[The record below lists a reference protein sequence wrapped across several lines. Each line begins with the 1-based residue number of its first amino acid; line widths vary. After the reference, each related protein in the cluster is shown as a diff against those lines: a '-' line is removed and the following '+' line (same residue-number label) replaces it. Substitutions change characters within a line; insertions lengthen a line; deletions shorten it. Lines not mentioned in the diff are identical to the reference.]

1 MPAWFEFQCWLLLG
15 TIQLKQPEDR
25 VKTWSPA
32 FIYNLLEYVQAFPIV
47 GQFKPQTGEL
57 SSDNKQREK
66 RPKKAENGMV
76 SIDDIIPI

>member
-1 MPAWFEFQCWLLLG
+1 MPAWFELQCWLLLG

-47 GQFKPQTGEL
+47 GQLKPQTEEL

>member
-47 GQFKPQTGEL
+47 GQLRPQTEEL
-57 SSDNKQREK
+57 LSDNKQREK

>member
-47 GQFKPQTGEL
+47 GQLKPQTGEL

-66 RPKKAENGMV
+66 RPKKADNGMV

>member
-47 GQFKPQTGEL
+47 GQLIPQTEEL

-66 RPKKAENGMV
+66 RPKRVENGMV
-76 SIDDIIPI
+76 SIDYIIPI

>member
-47 GQFKPQTGEL
+47 GQLKPQTEEL

-66 RPKKAENGMV
+66 RPKRAEKGMV

>member
-47 GQFKPQTGEL
+47 GQLKPQMEEL